1 MIFHSG
7 REESELERFMREA
20 MMEVEAAGKAD
31 VPHIVF
37 AVRDAIVGSQQIVES
52 VPYDRRHIRTYLGGC

>member
-1 MIFHSG
+1 
-7 REESELERFMREA
+7 MREA